1 VLHGPVRRGCTLL
14 STMSTLPLKFDSL
27 GLVPVIV
34 QDQLTGEIR
43 MFAYATDAA
52 VRKTIETGSA
62 TFWSRS
68 RGELWQKGRASG
80 YETPVVRVLAD
91 CDADCVIYSSEPQ
104 GPSCHS
110 GAPSCFFQ
118 ALDGEHLEQA
128 SEQPQT
134 LLASLE
140 AAIASQSPH
149 RKASGGSQPPRPP
162 GAQPSEAAAK
172 IVEEA
177 GALARALD
185 AEGDDRVVSEAAETL
200 YQLMVGLRARA
211 ITFRRVLVELAQRRG
226 PGASDHANP
235 RHEHT

>member
-1 VLHGPVRRGCTLL
+1 MP
-14 STMSTLPLKFDSL
+14 TLPLKFDSL
-27 GLVPVIV
+27 GLVPAIV
-34 QDQLTGEIR
+34 QDHLTGEIR
-43 MFAYATDAA
+43 MFAFATDAA
-52 VRKTIETGSA
+52 VRKTVETGSA

-91 CDADCVIYSSEPQ
+91 CDADCVIYSSEPN

-118 ALDGEHLEQA
+118 ALDGDRLWQA

-140 AAIASQSPH
+140 ATIASPKRSGG
-149 RKASGGSQPPRPP
+149 GGSQPPRAI
-162 GAQPSEAAAK
+162 GGVPSDAASR

-177 GALARALD
+177 GALAHALD
-185 AEGDDRVVSEAAETL
+185 TESDDRVVSEAAETI
-200 YQLMVGLRARA
+200 YQLLVGLRSRSIAL
-211 ITFRRVLVELAQRRG
+211 RRVLVELARRRG
-226 PGASDHANP
+226 RAATDDQPAKSDAP
-235 RHEHT
+235 RT